1 MRVSCKAAP
10 ANVTDIVDLP
20 DLLRTE
26 RAERLRLQTELDSLT
41 GKFTE
46 LEGTLHMQ
54 RDGGKVYHTMKYLNY
69 KLKGKLSVKRLFV
82 LFSNSE
88 SCE

>member
-1 MRVSCKAAP
+1 MYSGSVLALFLLGFILGFMSVSCKAAP

-41 GKFTE
+41 TKFTE

-54 RDGGKVYHTMKYLNY
+54 RDGGKV
-69 KLKGKLSVKRLFV
+69 
-82 LFSNSE
+82 
-88 SCE
+88 